1 MKSLTTLSLFL
12 CPALTLLVP
21 AAPAEVLYDKEG
33 IQLQGTARIVSRNAA
48 ICNVL
53 EEKYSPEEYEKLKA
67 NQGQPLHLWRLDYS
81 AHNNTGKALDY
92 LSAHFNIESP
102 HPPCT
107 NWSKEGPGSPSGDV
121 TDDEGNFAH
130 PAWGDRLLTL
140 PKPFGLGVG
149 EVDRDTDFL
158 LVFHVDRPVFTKWN
172 VHFTFARTK
181 AQDPGAATPRGQRPP
196 RKAATPRIQLPP
208 DILADKYLRQAEQ
221 LVREKDSEGARKAMQ
236 ELIALQQAHGLKA
249 APEDHFRYA
258 QIWSAAGAPE
268 QAMEA
273 AVRYLQIRGREA
285 DHYED
290 AIDLINR
297 AEARQARG
305 ESGAGSP
312 AGRPGT
318 SGIRVGETVVFDGM
332 EFVGIPPG
340 EFLMGSARRWRVE
353 SEGPATRV
361 RITEG
366 FYLGKYE
373 VTQNQWQ
380 AVMGNNP
387 SHFAGCGNCPV
398 EQVSWED
405 VQVFIGRLNAGSGGG
420 RYRLPTEA
428 EWEYAARAG
437 TTTDTYAGD
446 YAPRTDTDDPVV
458 ARIAW
463 CENEAGSRTHSV
475 GRKPP
480 NGFGLHDIMGN
491 VKEWVGDLYGLLP
504 GGAVTDPSGPVSG
517 YIITNQGGESASAR
531 VLRGCGWN
539 NRCRGCN
546 SSNRRYSAA
555 ADRSKDVG
563 FRLLREE

>member
-1 MKSLTTLSLFL
+1 MKSLTTLSPFL

-33 IQLQGTARIVSRNAA
+33 IQLQGSARIVSRNAA

-67 NQGQPLHLWRLDYS
+67 NQGQAIHIWRLDYS

-92 LSAHFNIESP
+92 LTASFFIEAP

-107 NWSKEGPGSPSGDV
+107 NWSGEGPGGGPSGDV
-121 TDDEGNFAH
+121 TDDEGFPAH
-130 PAWGDRLLTL
+130 PLWGDVLVTL
-140 PKPFGLGVG
+140 PKPSGLGVG
-149 EVDRDTDFL
+149 EVERDTDFL
-158 LVFHVDRPVFTKWN
+158 LVFHADRPVFTKWN
-172 VHFTFARTK
+172 VNFTFARTK
-181 AQDPGAATPRGQRPP
+181 SQDPGAATPIGQQPL
-196 RKAATPRIQLPP
+196 RKASTPRIQLPP
-208 DILADKYLRQAEQ
+208 DILADKYLRQAEH
-221 LVREKDSEGARKAMQ
+221 LVREKDAEGARKAMQ

-249 APEDHFRYA
+249 EPEDHFRYA
-258 QIWSAAGAPE
+258 QVWSAAGAPE

-340 EFLMGSARRWRVE
+340 EFLMGSARRWWQE
-353 SEGPATRV
+353 TEGPVTRV
-361 RITEG
+361 RITKG

-380 AVMGNNP
+380 AVTGNNP

-446 YAPRTDTDDPVV
+446 FAPRTDTDDPVA

-463 CENEAGSRTHSV
+463 CENEAGRRTHPV

-480 NGFGLHDIMGN
+480 NGFGLHDILGN
-491 VKEWVGDLYGLLP
+491 VWELVGDLYGSLP

-517 YIITNQGGESASAR
+517 SRR
-531 VLRGCGWN
+531 VLRGCSWN
-539 NRCRGCN
+539 MRCRGC
-546 SSNRRYSAA
+546 SSANRWSSAS
-555 ADRSKDVG
+555 ADVRSNYVG
-563 FRLLREE
+563 LRLLREE